1 MITGNSSEGDPA
13 ETRNH
18 ARHGTAGRGEA
29 HEVTAGEPTGPH
41 QVTSELTE
49 LLVCATHLEEEILRP
64 LARRAGLLWACPTCG
79 FDTPAAELCCDG
91 CGRVK
96 P

>member
-1 MITGNSSEGDPA
+1 VNPATEGEPA

-18 ARHGTAGRGEA
+18 PRHAPAEAGET
-29 HEVTAGEPTGPH
+29 HDVTAGEPTGP
-41 QVTSELTE
+41 QQGTSELTE
-49 LLVCATHLEEEILRP
+49 LLVCATDLEEEILRP

-79 FDTPAAELCCDG
+79 FDTRTAELCCDG
-91 CGRVK
+91 CGRLK

>member
-1 MITGNSSEGDPA
+1 VTPATEGDPA

-18 ARHGTAGRGEA
+18 PRHAPAGRGDP
-29 HEVTAGEPTGPH
+29 HKVTAGEPTGH
-41 QVTSELTE
+41 RQVTSELTE
-49 LLVCATHLEEEILRP
+49 LLVCATGLEEEILRP
-64 LARRAGLLWACPTCG
+64 LARRAGLLWPCPTCG

-91 CGRVK
+91 CGRLK